1 MRAMPI
7 VFAGLIFSLG
17 GLCTEAA
24 PVTKAQL
31 TAMAKDGV
39 DARVI
44 RAIVERDCVDFD
56 VDAVNAAQLS
66 RVLPAGVLEAAI
78 ACRKASPPKDFGSAS
93 PEARNSEPK
102 GREPRSPGP
111 RGPEP
116 RAAEAAVPAVAD
128 AKPGSPVAASGI
140 LRVRAEFIGEAGA
153 LSCACL
159 LDGQLLATLTK
170 PAEGE
175 FGEAVARTKIRK
187 ESGDLPVAAGK
198 HRLVFRCDPKAQE
211 VSVDVELPA
220 GQRRTVEVRETTLRG
235 WKLRKV
241 D

>member
-1 MRAMPI
+1 MRAIPI
-7 VFAGLIFSLG
+7 VFAGLIFPLG
-17 GLCTEAA
+17 GLRSEAA

-31 TAMAKDGV
+31 TAMARDGV
-39 DARVI
+39 DPSVI

-56 VDAVNAAQLS
+56 VDAVNAADLS
-66 RVLPAGVLEAAI
+66 RALPAGVLEAAI
-78 ACRKASPPKDFGSAS
+78 ACRKAAPPKASGSAS
-93 PEARNSEPK
+93 PE
-102 GREPRSPGP
+102 PRSPESKSLRS

-116 RAAEAAVPAVAD
+116 RAAEAAVSAVAEP
-128 AKPGSPVAASGI
+128 KPSAPAAASGV

-159 LDGQLLATLTK
+159 LDGELLATLTK

-211 VSVDVELPA
+211 VAVDIETPP

-241 D
+241 E